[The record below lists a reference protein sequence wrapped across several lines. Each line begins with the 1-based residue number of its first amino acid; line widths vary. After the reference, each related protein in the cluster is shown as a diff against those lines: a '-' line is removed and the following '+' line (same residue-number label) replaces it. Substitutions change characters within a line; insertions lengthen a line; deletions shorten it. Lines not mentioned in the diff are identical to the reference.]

1 MVAIMCVDDYFNS
14 DSEDNEALD
23 ENYKKRSVME
33 VIETELSDAKEKG
46 NDTVKWLELEELDI
60 DDDTLFS
67 LDIASKFRV
76 RLYQKYS

>member
-76 RLYQKYS
+76 RLY